1 MKAMEI
7 FVNISSEMHICNDRN
22 LFSLHNCSWF
32 YIASLAPFGY
42 QFFWANSV
50 VMDLNQMS
58 GGVEDM
64 WACS

>member
-1 MKAMEI
+1 MKTMEI
-7 FVNISSEMHICNDRN
+7 FVNISSEMHICKNQH
-22 LFSLHNCSWF
+22 LFSLDNCSWF

-42 QFFWANSV
+42 RFFWANSV

-64 WACS
+64 QACS